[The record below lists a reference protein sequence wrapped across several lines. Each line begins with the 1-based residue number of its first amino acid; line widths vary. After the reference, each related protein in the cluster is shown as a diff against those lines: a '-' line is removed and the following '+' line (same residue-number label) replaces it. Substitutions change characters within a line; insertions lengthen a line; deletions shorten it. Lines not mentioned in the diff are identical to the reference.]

1 MSDQPPLIRHPV
13 WPLADIREPH
23 KNDVLC
29 GRGGGA
35 QNHVG
40 NYQYRRLVNDSK
52 MRYLTASKKLKPIVA
67 REVVANIYRMEPPGR
82 FLELSTTTGSF
93 FDIGEAKSTQKVSQ
107 ALREGAPEIRKQLEQ
122 LKASGPTLA
131 SMSPPAPQKTADR
144 TPPKINR
151 TDFNQSFGAAGALT
165 PKAVEPGSSNFNP
178 HIPDVSPSA
187 VQNIYFN
194 SANERRPVTSPTG
207 NKKSDE
213 IREQIEKLAASNRQS
228 IDSPSSPKRSNWRLP
243 SDGLGEKAGKALM
256 ESDGILGLGTPT
268 FFPDEMVDSLRS
280 LNMEDDEE
288 LSSTREKVN
297 RQKMHSLEMPGS
309 NGFPN
314 GKCDYV
320 PPAPLVAPT
329 LTRFNPNF
337 DSADT
342 DDAELLKS
350 FKSFNGSNDIWLS
363 KSSLLS
369 SNVSKMS
376 CKSSGLSK
384 SSLLSSNASKMSYKS
399 IETFPMDGSLYS
411 GRERRFSIDS
421 SNMSLKTLE
430 TFAMEGNS
438 ISGSSIKLGPDTRPG
453 LLASNGGR
461 GPQFSN
467 MSIGTFGID
476 EISLDAIL
484 DDDL

>member
-144 TPPKINR
+144 TPPKGLAHSINR

-213 IREQIEKLAASNRQS
+213 IRKQIEKIAASTRPPV
-228 IDSPSSPKRSNWRLP
+228 DPPRPSKNSNWRLP
-243 SDGLGEKAGKALM
+243 YDGLDENTEKALI
-256 ESDGILGLGTPT
+256 ESDGMSRLSTTSICPEGM
-268 FFPDEMVDSLRS
+268 FESLRS
-280 LNMEDDEE
+280 LKMEDEEE
-288 LSSTREKVN
+288 LSVTYERGN
-297 RQKMHSLEMPGS
+297 RQKMHSLEMMDLGDE
-309 NGFPN
+309 
-314 GKCDYV
+314 KCDYV
-320 PPAPLVAPT
+320 PPAPLEAPA
-329 LTRFNPNF
+329 LNHFNPNF
-337 DSADT
+337 DLFDT
-342 DDAELLKS
+342 EDEELLKK
-350 FKSFNGSNDIWLS
+350 FRNGSFNESGSIW
-363 KSSLLS
+363 SSE
-369 SNVSKMS
+369 
-376 CKSSGLSK
+376 
-384 SSLLSSNASKMSYKS
+384 ASKMTCKS
-399 IETFPMDGSLYS
+399 IETFPMDCHSHS
-411 GRERRFSIDS
+411 GRKRFSIDS
-421 SNMSLKTLE
+421 SKLSLSSKMSFTSLALQAE
-430 TFAMEGNS
+430 MS
-438 ISGSSIKLGPDTRPG
+438 RDQIKEGPD
-453 LLASNGGR
+453 
-461 GPQFSN
+461 
-467 MSIGTFGID
+467 
-476 EISLDAIL
+476 
-484 DDDL
+484 

>member
-13 WPLADIREPH
+13 WPLTDIREPH

-52 MRYLTASKKLKPIVA
+52 MKYLTASKKLKPIVA

-131 SMSPPAPQKTADR
+131 SMSPPAPQNTADR
-144 TPPKINR
+144 TPPKGLPVAHSINR
-151 TDFNQSFGAAGALT
+151 TDCNQSFGAAGALT
-165 PKAVEPGSSNFNP
+165 LKAVEPGSSNINP

-228 IDSPSSPKRSNWRLP
+228 MDPPRSPKRSNWRLP
-243 SDGLGEKAGKALM
+243 SDGLGEKAEKALM
-256 ESDGILGLGTPT
+256 ESDGILGLGTPA

-280 LNMEDDEE
+280 LIMEDDEE

-297 RQKMHSLEMPGS
+297 RQKMHFLEMPGS
-309 NGFPN
+309 NVFPN

-329 LTRFNPNF
+329 LPHFNPNF
-337 DSADT
+337 DSVDT

-363 KSSLLS
+363 KISLLS
-369 SNVSKMS
+369 SNSSKFSSKTNSSKMS
-376 CKSSGLSK
+376 C
-384 SSLLSSNASKMSYKS
+384 KS

-438 ISGSSIKLGPDTRPG
+438 TSGSSIKLGPDTRPG
-453 LLASNGGR
+453 LLASNGGG

-476 EISLDAIL
+476 ETSSDAIL